1 MRGLRM
7 VDGHADSGS
16 FLPQFRLG
24 ELLAEVQDRIGRIA
38 DARIQADGLLDA
50 MLVIT
55 SGLDLEVTLR
65 SIVESAVKLVDAQYG
80 ALGVRGEGHGLSAFI
95 NYGMDEDTRIAIGP
109 LPAGRGVL
117 GLLID
122 QPKVLRLEDL
132 SSHPESVGFPPNHP
146 PMKTFL
152 GVPIRVRDEIFGNLY
167 LTEKKNGK
175 QFTEDDEVVT
185 KALASAAGIAI
196 ENSRLY
202 EESRVRQAWMEATR
216 DIGTELLAGTDLD
229 EVLRMVSRKALHL
242 TGADATFI
250 AAPADADQ
258 PFEDV
263 TQLVVTVSEGVG
275 ADRMVGAVIPIEGSS
290 SGVAFRRRT
299 ALRKERLEYAA
310 KGLGTEFGPALI
322 SPLRVADGVSG
333 VLVVL
338 RENGRRAFDD
348 SQLEL
353 VSNFADQAAL
363 VMQMADS
370 SRRMHELEVL
380 SDRDRIARD
389 LHDHV
394 IQRIF
399 AAGLALQSTLQRT
412 ESDDVRQRLAR
423 TIDDL
428 QDTVQDIRTTI
439 FDLQSTSHS
448 ATRLRQRINAAV
460 LELTENVSVRA
471 VVRMFGPLSVIDTK
485 LADHAVA
492 VVRETVS
499 NVVHHAQ
506 GDTVTV
512 TLSVG
517 NELEIVV
524 SDNGIGMPDN
534 TTTSGLSN
542 LGTRAAECGGTMT
555 VCPGASGSGTDVT
568 WAVPLP

>member
-1 MRGLRM
+1 MDDR
-7 VDGHADSGS
+7 HADTGS
-16 FLPQFRLG
+16 SLPQLRLG

-38 DARIQADGLLDA
+38 DARVQADGLLDA
-50 MLVIT
+50 MLVVT

-65 SIVESAVKLVDAQYG
+65 SIVESAVELVGARYG

-95 NYGMDEDTRIAIGP
+95 DHGIDEDTRVAIGP
-109 LPAGRGVL
+109 LPTGRGVL

-122 QPKVLRLEDL
+122 HPAALRLEDL
-132 SSHPESVGFPPNHP
+132 SAHPDSVGFPPNHP

-167 LTEKKNGK
+167 LTEKRDGK

-202 EESRVRQAWMEATR
+202 EDARVRQAWMEATR
-216 DIGTELLAGTDLD
+216 DIGTELLAGTDIA
-229 EVLRMVSRKALHL
+229 EVLQMVSRKALHL
-242 TGADATFI
+242 TDSDAAFI
-250 AAPADADQ
+250 AVPEDADE

-263 TQLVVTVSEGVG
+263 TRLVVTACEGIG
-275 ADRMVGAVIPIEGSS
+275 EERMMGAVIPVEGSS
-290 SGVAFRRRT
+290 TGVAFRRRT
-299 ALRKERLEYAA
+299 ALRKERLDYRPAELD
-310 KGLGTEFGPALI
+310 GVFGPALI
-322 SPLRVADGVSG
+322 APFRVAEGVSG

-338 RENGRRAFDD
+338 RTQDRGTFDEF
-348 SQLEL
+348 QLEL

-363 VMQMADS
+363 VMQMADA

-412 ESDDVRQRLAR
+412 ESEDIRQRLSR
-423 TIDDL
+423 TVDDL

-448 ATRLRQRINAAV
+448 ATRLRQRINGAV
-460 LELTENVSVRA
+460 LELTENVAVRA
-471 VVRMFGPLSVIDTK
+471 VVRMFGPLSVVDTK

-492 VVRETVS
+492 VVREAVS
-499 NVVHHAQ
+499 NVVHHARC
-506 GDTVTV
+506 DTVTV
-512 TLSVG
+512 VLSVG
-517 NELEIVV
+517 DELEIVV
-524 SDNGIGMPDN
+524 SDNGIGMPEN
-534 TTTSGLSN
+534 ITRSGLSN
-542 LGTRAAECGGTMT
+542 LAARAAECGGSLLIGRG
-555 VCPGASGSGTDVT
+555 PSGNGTEVT
-568 WAVPLP
+568 WSVPLP

>member
-1 MRGLRM
+1 M

-338 RENGRRAFDD
+338 REDGRRAFDD

-492 VVRETVS
+492 VVREAVS

-524 SDNGIGMPDN
+524 SDNGIGMPDDI
-534 TTTSGLSN
+534 TASGLSN
-542 LGTRAAECGGTMT
+542 LDARAAECGGTMT
-555 VCPGASGSGTDVT
+555 VCPGASGSGTDLT

>member
-1 MRGLRM
+1 M
-7 VDGHADSGS
+7 DDPQENSGS
-16 FLPQFRLG
+16 SLPQLRLG
-24 ELLAEVQDRIGRIA
+24 ELLAEVQVRIGRIA

-65 SIVESAVKLVDAQYG
+65 SIVESAVELVDARYG
-80 ALGVRGEGHGLSAFI
+80 ALGVRGDGHGLSAFI
-95 NYGMDEDTRIAIGP
+95 NHGMDEDTRVAIGP
-109 LPAGRGVL
+109 LPTGRGVL

-122 QPKVLRLEDL
+122 EPRVLRLKDL
-132 SSHPESVGFPPNHP
+132 SAHPESVGFPPHHP

-167 LTEKKNGK
+167 LTEKTNGK

-202 EESRVRQAWMEATR
+202 EDSRVRQAWMEATR
-216 DIGTELLAGTDLD
+216 DIGTELLAGTDID
-229 EVLRMVSRKALHL
+229 EVLQMVSRKALHL
-242 TGADATFI
+242 TDSDAAFI
-250 AAPADADQ
+250 AVP
-258 PFEDV
+258 EDV
-263 TQLVVTVSEGVG
+263 DQTFEEVTHLVVTVSEGLG
-275 ADRMVGAVIPIEGSS
+275 SDLMVGAVIPIEGSS
-290 SGVAFRRRT
+290 SGMAFRRRT
-299 ALRKERLEYAA
+299 PLRKKRLQYGT
-310 KGLGTEFGPALI
+310 KKLGSDFGPALI
-322 SPLRVADGVSG
+322 SPFRVAEGVSG

-338 RENGRRAFDD
+338 RTEGRETFDD
-348 SQLEL
+348 AQLEL
-353 VSNFADQAAL
+353 VSSFANQAAL
-363 VMQMADS
+363 VMQIADA
-370 SRRMHELEVL
+370 SRRVQELEVL

-412 ESDDVRQRLAR
+412 ESEDIRQRLSR

-448 ATRLRQRINAAV
+448 ATRLRQRVNSAV
-460 LELTENVSVRA
+460 LELTENVDIRA
-471 VVRMFGPLSVIDTK
+471 VVRMFGPLSVVDTK

-499 NVVHHAQ
+499 NVVHHAR

-512 TLSVG
+512 ALSVG
-517 NELEIVV
+517 DDMQIVV
-524 SDNGIGMPDN
+524 SDNGIGMPED
-534 TTTSGLSN
+534 TTASGLSN
-542 LGTRAAECGGTMT
+542 LGARAVECGGSMNIG
-555 VCPGASGSGTDVT
+555 PGPSGSGTEVT
-568 WAVPLP
+568 WSVPLP

>member
-1 MRGLRM
+1 MADRHR
-7 VDGHADSGS
+7 DSGS
-16 FLPQFRLG
+16 SLPQLRLG

-275 ADRMVGAVIPIEGSS
+275 ADRMVRAVIPIEGSS

-310 KGLGTEFGPALI
+310 EGLGTEFGPALI

-338 RENGRRAFDD
+338 REDGRRAFDD

-492 VVRETVS
+492 VVREAVS

-524 SDNGIGMPDN
+524 SDNGIGMPDDI
-534 TTTSGLSN
+534 TASGLSN
-542 LGTRAAECGGTMT
+542 LDARAAECGGTMT
-555 VCPGASGSGTDVT
+555 VCPGASGSGTDLT

>member
-1 MRGLRM
+1 MDDHR
-7 VDGHADSGS
+7 AETTSA
-16 FLPQFRLG
+16 LPQLRLG

-38 DARIQADGLLDA
+38 DARVQADGLLDA

-65 SIVESAVKLVDAQYG
+65 SIVESAVDLVDARYG
-80 ALGVRGEGHGLSAFI
+80 ALGVRGDGHGLSAFI
-95 NYGMDEDTRIAIGP
+95 NHGMDEDTRVAIGP
-109 LPAGRGVL
+109 LPTGRGVL

-132 SSHPESVGFPPNHP
+132 SAHPESVGFPPNHP

-167 LTEKKNGK
+167 LTEKKDGK

-202 EESRVRQAWMEATR
+202 EDSRVRQAWMEATR
-216 DIGTELLAGTDLD
+216 DIGTELLAGTDID
-229 EVLRMVSRKALHL
+229 EVLQMVARKALHL
-242 TGADATFI
+242 TGSDAAFI
-250 AAPADADQ
+250 AVPEDGDQ

-263 TQLVVTVSEGVG
+263 TELVVTVSEGLG
-275 ADRMVGAVIPIEGSS
+275 SDRMIGAVVPIEGSS
-290 SGVAFRRRT
+290 SGSAFRRRT
-299 ALRKERLEYAA
+299 PLRKERLEYGA
-310 KGLGTEFGPALI
+310 KELGSAFGPALI
-322 SPLRVADGVSG
+322 SPFRVAEGVSG

-338 RENGRRAFDD
+338 RTEGRGPFDD

-353 VSNFADQAAL
+353 VSNFANQAAL
-363 VMQMADS
+363 VMQIANS

-412 ESDDVRQRLAR
+412 ESEEIRVRLTR

-460 LELTENVSVRA
+460 LELTENVDIRA
-471 VVRMFGPLSVIDTK
+471 VVRMFGPLSVVDTK

-492 VVRETVS
+492 VVREAVS

-517 NELEIVV
+517 DELQIVV
-524 SDNGIGMPDN
+524 SDNGIGMPED
-534 TTTSGLSN
+534 TTASGLSN
-542 LGTRAAECGGTMT
+542 LGARAVECGGSMNIG
-555 VCPGASGSGTDVT
+555 PGSSGRGTDVT
-568 WAVPLP
+568 WSVPLP

>member
-1 MRGLRM
+1 
-7 VDGHADSGS
+7 
-16 FLPQFRLG
+16 
-24 ELLAEVQDRIGRIA
+24 
-38 DARIQADGLLDA
+38 
-50 MLVIT
+50 
-55 SGLDLEVTLR
+55 
-65 SIVESAVKLVDAQYG
+65 
-80 ALGVRGEGHGLSAFI
+80 
-95 NYGMDEDTRIAIGP
+95 
-109 LPAGRGVL
+109 
-117 GLLID
+117 
-122 QPKVLRLEDL
+122 
-132 SSHPESVGFPPNHP
+132 
-146 PMKTFL
+146 
-152 GVPIRVRDEIFGNLY
+152 
-167 LTEKKNGK
+167 
-175 QFTEDDEVVT
+175 
-185 KALASAAGIAI
+185 
-196 ENSRLY
+196 
-202 EESRVRQAWMEATR
+202 
-216 DIGTELLAGTDLD
+216 
-229 EVLRMVSRKALHL
+229 
-242 TGADATFI
+242 
-250 AAPADADQ
+250 
-258 PFEDV
+258 
-263 TQLVVTVSEGVG
+263 
-275 ADRMVGAVIPIEGSS
+275 
-290 SGVAFRRRT
+290 
-299 ALRKERLEYAA
+299 
-310 KGLGTEFGPALI
+310 
-322 SPLRVADGVSG
+322 
-333 VLVVL
+333 VVL

-370 SRRMHELEVL
+370 NRRMHELEVL

-492 VVRETVS
+492 VVREAVS

-524 SDNGIGMPDN
+524 SDNGIGMPDDI
-534 TTTSGLSN
+534 TASGLSN
-542 LGTRAAECGGTMT
+542 LDARAAECGGTMT

>member
-1 MRGLRM
+1 
-7 VDGHADSGS
+7 
-16 FLPQFRLG
+16 
-24 ELLAEVQDRIGRIA
+24 
-38 DARIQADGLLDA
+38 
-50 MLVIT
+50 
-55 SGLDLEVTLR
+55 
-65 SIVESAVKLVDAQYG
+65 
-80 ALGVRGEGHGLSAFI
+80 
-95 NYGMDEDTRIAIGP
+95 
-109 LPAGRGVL
+109 
-117 GLLID
+117 
-122 QPKVLRLEDL
+122 
-132 SSHPESVGFPPNHP
+132 
-146 PMKTFL
+146 
-152 GVPIRVRDEIFGNLY
+152 
-167 LTEKKNGK
+167 
-175 QFTEDDEVVT
+175 
-185 KALASAAGIAI
+185 
-196 ENSRLY
+196 
-202 EESRVRQAWMEATR
+202 
-216 DIGTELLAGTDLD
+216 
-229 EVLRMVSRKALHL
+229 
-242 TGADATFI
+242 
-250 AAPADADQ
+250 
-258 PFEDV
+258 
-263 TQLVVTVSEGVG
+263 
-275 ADRMVGAVIPIEGSS
+275 
-290 SGVAFRRRT
+290 
-299 ALRKERLEYAA
+299 
-310 KGLGTEFGPALI
+310 
-322 SPLRVADGVSG
+322 
-333 VLVVL
+333 
-338 RENGRRAFDD
+338 
-348 SQLEL
+348 
-353 VSNFADQAAL
+353 
-363 VMQMADS
+363 
-370 SRRMHELEVL
+370 MHELEVL

-412 ESDDVRQRLAR
+412 ESGDVRQRLAR

-492 VVRETVS
+492 VVREAVS

-542 LGTRAAECGGTMT
+542 LGARAAECGGTMT

>member
-1 MRGLRM
+1 MDDRHGNF
-7 VDGHADSGS
+7 GS
-16 FLPQFRLG
+16 SLPQLRLG

-38 DARIQADGLLDA
+38 DARVQADGLLDA

-65 SIVESAVKLVDAQYG
+65 SIVESAVELVDARYG

-95 NYGMDEDTRIAIGP
+95 NHGMDEDTRVAIGP
-109 LPAGRGVL
+109 LPTGRGVL
-117 GLLID
+117 GLLVD
-122 QPKVLRLEDL
+122 RPNVLRLEDL
-132 SSHPESVGFPPNHP
+132 SAHPESVGFPPNHP

-167 LTEKKNGK
+167 LTEKKDGK

-202 EESRVRQAWMEATR
+202 EDSRTRQAWMEATR

-229 EVLRMVSRKALHL
+229 EVLQMVSRKALHL
-242 TGADATFI
+242 TGSDAAFI
-250 AAPADADQ
+250 AVPEDTDQ

-263 TQLVVTVSEGVG
+263 TELVVTVSEGVG

-290 SGVAFRRRT
+290 TGVAFRRRT
-299 ALRKERLEYAA
+299 ALRKGRLEYEVSGVDAV
-310 KGLGTEFGPALI
+310 FGPALI
-322 SPLRVADGVSG
+322 SPFRVSDGVSG

-338 RENGRRAFDD
+338 RKEGNGLFDD
-348 SQLEL
+348 TQLDM
-353 VSNFADQAAL
+353 VSNFANQAAL
-363 VMQMADS
+363 VMQMADAT
-370 SRRMHELEVL
+370 RRMHELEVL

-412 ESDDVRQRLAR
+412 ESEDIRQRLSR

-448 ATRLRQRINAAV
+448 ATRLRQRVNSAV
-460 LELTENVSVRA
+460 LELTENVDIRA
-471 VVRMFGPLSVIDTK
+471 VVRMFGPLSVVDTK

-499 NVVHHAQ
+499 NVVHHAHC
-506 GDTVTV
+506 DTVTV

-517 NELEIVV
+517 DDMQIIV
-524 SDNGIGMPDN
+524 SDNGIGMPED
-534 TTTSGLSN
+534 TTSSGLSN
-542 LGTRAAECGGTMT
+542 LAARAVECGGSMT
-555 VCPGASGSGTDVT
+555 IGPGASGSGTEVT
-568 WAVPLP
+568 WSVPLP

>member
-7 VDGHADSGS
+7 VDGQANSGS
-16 FLPQFRLG
+16 FLPQLRLG

-109 LPAGRGVL
+109 LPTGRGVL

-338 RENGRRAFDD
+338 REDGRRAFDD

-492 VVRETVS
+492 VVREAVS

-524 SDNGIGMPDN
+524 SDNGIGMPDDI
-534 TTTSGLSN
+534 TASGLSN
-542 LGTRAAECGGTMT
+542 LDARAAECGGTMT

>member
-460 LELTENVSVRA
+460 VELTENVSVRA
-471 VVRMFGPLSVIDTK
+471 VVRMFGPLSVVDTK

>member
-1 MRGLRM
+1 M
-7 VDGHADSGS
+7 DDDHAETASS
-16 FLPQFRLG
+16 LPQLRLG

-38 DARIQADGLLDA
+38 DARVQADGLLEA

-65 SIVESAVKLVDAQYG
+65 SIVESAVELVDARYG

-95 NYGMDEDTRIAIGP
+95 NHGMDEDTRVAIGP
-109 LPAGRGVL
+109 LPTGRGVL

-132 SSHPESVGFPPNHP
+132 SAHPESVGFPPNHP

-167 LTEKKNGK
+167 LTEKKNGQ

-202 EESRVRQAWMEATR
+202 EDSRLRQAWMEATR
-216 DIGTELLAGTDLD
+216 DIGTELLAGTDID
-229 EVLRMVSRKALHL
+229 EVLQMVSRKALHL
-242 TGADATFI
+242 TGSDAAFI
-250 AAPADADQ
+250 AVPEDSDQ

-263 TQLVVTVSEGVG
+263 TELVVTVSEGRG
-275 ADRMVGAVIPIEGSS
+275 SDRMIGASIPIEGSS
-290 SGVAFRRRT
+290 SGLAFRRRT
-299 ALRKERLEYAA
+299 ALRKERLDYKA
-310 KGLGTEFGPALI
+310 KGLDSAFGPALI
-322 SPLRVADGVSG
+322 SPFRVAEGVRG

-338 RENGRRAFDD
+338 RTAGRGPFDD

-363 VMQMADS
+363 VMQIADA

-399 AAGLALQSTLQRT
+399 AAGLALQSTLQRA
-412 ESDDVRQRLAR
+412 ESEEIRVRLSR

-460 LELTENVSVRA
+460 LELTENVDIRA

-517 NELEIVV
+517 DDLRIIV
-524 SDNGIGMPDN
+524 SDNGIGMPED
-534 TTTSGLSN
+534 TTASGLSN
-542 LGTRAAECGGTMT
+542 LGARAVECGGSMNIG
-555 VCPGASGSGTDVT
+555 PGPSGSGTDVT
-568 WAVPLP
+568 WSVPLP

>member
-1 MRGLRM
+1 M
-7 VDGHADSGS
+7 DEAHPDTASS
-16 FLPQFRLG
+16 LPQLRLA
-24 ELLAEVQDRIGRIA
+24 ELLAEVQDRIGRIS
-38 DARIQADGLLDA
+38 DARVQADGLLDA

-55 SGLDLEVTLR
+55 SGLDLDVTLR
-65 SIVESAVKLVDAQYG
+65 SIVESAAKLVDARYG
-80 ALGVRGEGHGLSAFI
+80 ALGVRGDGHGLSAFI
-95 NYGMDEDTRIAIGP
+95 NYGMDEDTRVAIGA
-109 LPAGRGVL
+109 LPTGRGVL

-122 QPKVLRLEDL
+122 QPEVLRLEDL
-132 SSHPESVGFPPNHP
+132 TAHSESVGFPPNHP

-167 LTEKKNGK
+167 LTEKKDGT

-202 EESRVRQAWMEATR
+202 EDSRVRQAWMEATR
-216 DIGTELLAGTDLD
+216 DIGTELLAGTDID
-229 EVLRMVSRKALHL
+229 DVMQMVSRKALHL
-242 TGADATFI
+242 TGSDAAFI
-250 AAPADADQ
+250 AVPEDADQ

-275 ADRMVGAVIPIEGSS
+275 ANRMVGTVIPIAGSS
-290 SGVAFRRRT
+290 TGMAFHNRT
-299 ALRKERLEYAA
+299 ALRKERLEYGV
-310 KGLGTEFGPALI
+310 KELGSGFGPALI
-322 SPLRVADGVSG
+322 APFRVAEGVSG
-333 VLVVL
+333 VIVVL
-338 RENGRRAFDD
+338 RKDSREPFDD

-353 VSNFADQAAL
+353 VSSFANQAAL
-363 VMQMADS
+363 VLQIADS
-370 SRRMHELEVL
+370 TRRVQELEVL

-412 ESDDVRQRLAR
+412 ESPDLRQRLSR

-448 ATRLRQRINAAV
+448 ATRLRQRINGAV
-460 LELTENVSVRA
+460 LELTENVPIRA

-517 NELEIVV
+517 DDLDIVV
-524 SDNGIGMPDN
+524 SDNGIGMPED
-534 TTTSGLSN
+534 TTSSGLSN
-542 LGTRAAECGGTMT
+542 LGARAVECGGSLTIA
-555 VCPGASGSGTDVT
+555 PGSSGSGTEVT
-568 WAVPLP
+568 WSVPLP